1 MLSDFAYPST
11 PKLWPIEAAATLA
24 GMTPNLFSK
33 GIERGEIPVTIVRVG
48 ERQQRFVRAAE
59 LNAWLEPQSRPAPHA
74 PAGIAD
80 EVNLF

>member
-11 PKLWPIEAAATLA
+11 PKMWPIEAAAKFA
-24 GMTPNLFSK
+24 GMTTSLFSK
-33 GIERGEIPVTIVRVG
+33 GIERGEIPVSIERVG

-59 LNAWLEPQSRPAPHA
+59 VKAWIEPQRSFPLQA
-74 PAGIAD
+74 PAVTAG